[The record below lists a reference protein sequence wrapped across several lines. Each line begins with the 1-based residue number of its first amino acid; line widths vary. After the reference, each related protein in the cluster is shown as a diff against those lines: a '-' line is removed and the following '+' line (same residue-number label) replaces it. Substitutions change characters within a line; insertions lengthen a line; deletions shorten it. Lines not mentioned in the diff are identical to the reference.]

1 MEYLNEL
8 FDNANMRRLD
18 AQEIRDCGINE
29 STSEDELYD
38 IFVAYRSESQQQP
51 KYITEQNQL

>member
-29 STSEDELYD
+29 STTDDELYD
-38 IFVAYRSESQQQP
+38 IFVAYRNESQPQP
-51 KYITEQNQL
+51 RYITEQNA

>member
-1 MEYLNEL
+1 MLKIKHMEYLNEL

-29 STSEDELYD
+29 SIDLSKVFKNEN
-38 IFVAYRSESQQQP
+38 F
-51 KYITEQNQL
+51 K